1 MNAPHLP
8 FPGGPSPD
16 AFAARRRSEL
26 AREARCL
33 SRRRQAAEAVAA
45 RCLRGDRPSD
55 PDQAA
60 RIARKA
66 LRRAALLR
74 SRFHRVLDALVNVDG
89 FDEALRAF
97 RERNDRWHRGDPK
110 PRS

>member
-1 MNAPHLP
+1 MNAPHTP
-8 FPGGPSPD
+8 FPGGPSLD
-16 AFAARRRSEL
+16 AYADRRRIEL

-45 RCLRGDRPSD
+45 RCLQGDRPND
-55 PDQAA
+55 PEHAA
-60 RIARKA
+60 AIARKA

-97 RERNDRWHRGDPK
+97 RERNDRRDRDDPF
-110 PRS
+110 PGS